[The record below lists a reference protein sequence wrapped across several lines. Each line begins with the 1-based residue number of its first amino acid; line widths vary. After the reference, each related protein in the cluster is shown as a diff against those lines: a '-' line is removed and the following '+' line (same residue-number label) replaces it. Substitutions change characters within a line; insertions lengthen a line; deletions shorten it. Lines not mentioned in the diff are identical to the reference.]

1 VTRDCDAGGRAR
13 LDFTAESGKAIVRQ
27 QRHTSHVTCH
37 TSHDT
42 RHTPR
47 SPSPANLVDST
58 QPITTQ
64 SASDPNS
71 HAHDDDLQNAD
82 LHRLSRMV
90 LQSLQFTDVSSSVT
104 SDSVSTFSGSVA
116 LMQPSSPPS
125 TATALARD
133 TDWARRWGSDS
144 YEA

>member
-1 VTRDCDAGGRAR
+1 M
-13 LDFTAESGKAIVRQ
+13 
-27 QRHTSHVTCH
+27 SHVTRH
-37 TSHDT
+37 TTHDT

-58 QPITTQ
+58 QPITAQ

-90 LQSLQFTDVSSSVT
+90 LQSLQFTDVSSSVASADT
-104 SDSVSTFSGSVA
+104 VSTFSGSVA
-116 LMQPSSPPS
+116 LMQPSFPPS
-125 TATALARD
+125 TATAPARD

>member
-27 QRHTSHVTCH
+27 QCHTSHV
-37 TSHDT
+37 T

-47 SPSPANLVDST
+47 SPSPANLFDST

-71 HAHDDDLQNAD
+71 HAHDDDLQNVD

-90 LQSLQFTDVSSSVT
+90 LQSLQFTDVSSSVASADT
-104 SDSVSTFSGSVA
+104 VSTFSGSVA
-116 LMQPSSPPS
+116 LMQPSSSPS

-133 TDWARRWGSDS
+133 TDWAHRWGSNS